1 MNDSF
6 KTMLAFIGGAAA
18 GVAIGILLAPDKGS
32 ETRKKILSKAK
43 DLGDDLSDAAMD
55 KYDEFLSWK
64 DSMLNNAEEK
74 AKTVMNETLSKAESK
89 IKNSHV

>member
-6 KTMLAFIGGAAA
+6 KTALAFIGGAAA
-18 GVAIGILLAPDKGS
+18 GAAIGILLAPDKGS

-43 DLGDDLSDAAMD
+43 DLGDGLTDAAME

-64 DSMLNNAEEK
+64 DDMMNNTEQK
-74 AKTVMNETLSKAESK
+74 AKTVVNENLNKAEGKVKTST
-89 IKNSHV
+89 V

>member
-18 GVAIGILLAPDKGS
+18 GAAIGILLAPDKGS

-43 DLGDDLSDAAMD
+43 DLGDDLSDAAME

-64 DSMLNNAEEK
+64 ENIMSGAEEK
-74 AKTVMNETLSKAESK
+74 ARSVVNEKLNTAESK
-89 IKNSHV
+89 IKSSHV